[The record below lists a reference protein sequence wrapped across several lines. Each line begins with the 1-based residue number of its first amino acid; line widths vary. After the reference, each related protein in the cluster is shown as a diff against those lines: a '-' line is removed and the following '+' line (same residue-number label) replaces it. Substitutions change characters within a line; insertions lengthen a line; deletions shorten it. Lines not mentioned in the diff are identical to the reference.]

1 MPTDLEGL
9 EQKLLDSPTARARF
23 LADTLE
29 LFEKNGVDV
38 NDAAFQQQ
46 MQPALDLS
54 DGSRFLGGLAAST
67 VVIVAATAGQRGATG
82 AVAGGNAPGRAASSV
97 VIVAASA
104 GQRGATDAV
113 AGGTSLGRAA
123 SSVVIVA
130 ASAGQRGA
138 VGAASGLGRAASSV
152 VIVAA
157 TAGQRGAI
165 GGGME
170 SIPAKA
176 EAPTVTISIP
186 AAITIADI
194 AHGLRAVADLL
205 LNESAALD
213 QQIKE
218 AVGQP
223 DGG

>member
-67 VVIVAATAGQRGATG
+67 VVIVAATAGQRGAT
-82 AVAGGNAPGRAASSV
+82 
-97 VIVAASA
+97 
-104 GQRGATDAV
+104 DAV

-157 TAGQRGAI
+157 TAGQRGAM

-170 SIPAKA
+170 SMPAKA